1 MASGQWRS
9 VVLVG
14 GTSVQNVFVA
24 QELYVTNLEDHVQR
38 QTYASVFEDLSSA
51 ELLGRERRN
60 GASVTESSERLDVV
74 RVPLGVDTT
83 IGLGLE
89 VEDRRADPILL
100 TDRLLALAVKVPD
113 GLGEQLGH
121 VGVLLLQ
128 GIPDGMT

>member
-1 MASGQWRS
+1 M
-9 VVLVG
+9 
-14 GTSVQNVFVA
+14 QNVFVA

-60 GASVTESSERLDVV
+60 GASVTEASERLDVV

-89 VEDRRADPILL
+89 VED
-100 TDRLLALAVKVPD
+100 
-113 GLGEQLGH
+113 
-121 VGVLLLQ
+121 
-128 GIPDGMT
+128 